1 MYNDTLKKLLH
12 ATNDYFPEAEGK
24 AYSEN
29 SYYSEPLARIRE
41 TGNPGLE
48 YSLDSAHG
56 HHTDIWYFS
65 SAGSDNDPVLAQW
78 FRPEGFIYPYK
89 FDEPYWADSVT
100 TLIQNVYDH
109 TPDSIQYSLTV
120 MKDPDGNYRQIL
132 TDKFDRTVR
141 TWADSDKDKYN
152 GKGEIIAEYE
162 YDILGNVLENIPP
175 KDRDSTVNPK
185 KLLDNTSLVYDSYG
199 RVIKETTPDK
209 GVTTYEYD
217 DAGNLVTVTKAA
229 GVEDLEITFSYDR
242 LDRVTTVK
250 AEGRDRIKRYFDDKN
265 DLIEIDQYLLNSGDA
280 AIRLY
285 ITGEMEN
292 LRGNLAAEV
301 SIGYDPGNDTATA
314 PDKNRCIVDM
324 YSYDEENRMKTR
336 YKYIPGI
343 SWQKI
348 SYTYD
353 LQDKI
358 ISRTVIARYRQEG
371 KTYSTKFYYNYDNL
385 GRLIYVTNDS
395 YTDTTY
401 AISYDSIG
409 RVDEKRYFKE
419 NGSDIAEWV
428 NYSYN
433 IRDWLTEIDAGDNF
447 SEEISYSGV
456 YNGDID
462 NVWYKYGLQGGEK
475 SYLLRYTYD
484 GINRLTSVY
493 HVEEEQTYSEAFRYD
508 QVDRI
513 IQKRKGKSYLGGF
526 TPEYKYNGFSNKLSY
541 ITDIQQSNNYNYDA
555 RGNMTRDL
563 SKKLETVKY
572 DWRDRPVR
580 FILQDSTGTWS
591 ATVDMVYDASGNRV
605 IKKDSVTEDSV
616 VTRAKA
622 VVYVGKDMV
631 FKNDDFR
638 VEDYDLEYYNIDGEG
653 RKEQAPNT
661 NYYYLKNHLGSTHF
675 VVNNEGNYIEATMY
689 DAFGK
694 MEQLAYSGDIG
705 PVREK
710 FTGKE
715 FDEEGAVAGRTS
727 GLGLFYFGSRYY
739 DPVTGK
745 WITPDKAQQFFDA
758 YSYTGNRPVVYI
770 DSDGDLAVIAVV
782 AIGMAAGA
790 AINAYIAHSKNK
802 PVGKAALVG
811 AAVGGASAFAA
822 VAGGWTVSLGAK
834 ALGLAGQG
842 GFIAAATG
850 AGKAVVGGILGGGT
864 GAFGHGLANTGSIG
878 QGLSA
883 VPGGMV
889 SGGLLGLASFGVASA
904 TGFPGTVSDNA
915 MEVTSILCGHAQNAA
930 EAIIN
935 VTGGKSGGKG
945 TGSGTGRGGKSNN
958 GDPSSAPYGPTSS
971 PVGEGE
977 EGPSNIATPDVDSES
992 EPGDPSIQST
1002 EAEAKEVVV
1011 QVESES
1017 SESESESETS
1027 TTTTSNP
1034 AIVTVQ
1040 TPEGEVTVQ
1049 IITGK
1054 KTGDDG
1060 GEGD

>member
-1 MYNDTLKKLLH
+1 M
-12 ATNDYFPEAEGK
+12 
-24 AYSEN
+24 
-29 SYYSEPLARIRE
+29 
-41 TGNPGLE
+41 
-48 YSLDSAHG
+48 
-56 HHTDIWYFS
+56 
-65 SAGSDNDPVLAQW
+65 
-78 FRPEGFIYPYK
+78 
-89 FDEPYWADSVT
+89 
-100 TLIQNVYDH
+100 
-109 TPDSIQYSLTV
+109 
-120 MKDPDGNYRQIL
+120 
-132 TDKFDRTVR
+132 
-141 TWADSDKDKYN
+141 
-152 GKGEIIAEYE
+152 
-162 YDILGNVLENIPP
+162 
-175 KDRDSTVNPK
+175 
-185 KLLDNTSLVYDSYG
+185 
-199 RVIKETTPDK
+199 IKETTPDK

-770 DSDGDLAVIAVV
+770 DSEGDLAVIAIVG
-782 AIGMAAGA
+782 IIAGA
-790 AINAYIAHSKNK
+790 ALVTGAVNAFIAHSKGK
-802 PVGKAALVG
+802 PVAPAFGKGALAGGIG
-811 AAVGGASAFAA
+811 AGTGLGIGLGIGA
-822 VAGGWTVSLGAK
+822 VAGLSSLSGFA
-834 ALGLAGQG
+834 ALGPGLFSSVAGGGLGGLTG
-842 GFIAAATG
+842 GFALGFLNTG
-850 AGKAVVGGILGGGT
+850 DIGEGLQSGAQGLGWGSALGELGYFTAGAM
-864 GAFGHGLANTGSIG
+864 GLANPGVFGESSKTIMQAETEVIVGIAVTLATNASQGRGGSRG
-878 QGLSA
+878 DGNNG
-883 VPGGMV
+883 PGEG
-889 SGGLLGLASFGVASA
+889 
-904 TGFPGTVSDNA
+904 
-915 MEVTSILCGHAQNAA
+915 
-930 EAIIN
+930 
-935 VTGGKSGGKG
+935 GGKG
-945 TGSGTGRGGKSNN
+945 DGMGN
-958 GDPSSAPYGPTSS
+958 GDPGSTPPGKTK
-971 PVGEGE
+971 GTK
-977 EGPSNIATPDVDSES
+977 NIKTPD
-992 EPGDPSIQST
+992 
-1002 EAEAKEVVV
+1002 
-1011 QVESES
+1011 
-1017 SESESESETS
+1017 SETEPSDAPES
-1027 TTTTSNP
+1027 TDTESHTEYGE
-1034 AIVTVQ
+1034 
-1040 TPEGEVTVQ
+1040 PETDPESKLDKEFKKF
-1049 IITGK
+1049 IKEFKEKRKEKEKEKPEPKDKGK
-1054 KTGDDG
+1054 KAPPAPPNP
-1060 GEGD
+1060 GE